1 MSKVL
6 YPIVNIQI
14 LLILEGYGSTERLWD
29 TLPSRRPDTRSSGTP
44 SRRLGTMDQEPGTPS
59 RRLGTMNQG
68 SPDSSSDNLTQFR
81 YTMLRHLKI
90 ILLLSN
96 LLKAF

>member
-1 MSKVL
+1 
-6 YPIVNIQI
+6 
-14 LLILEGYGSTERLWD
+14 
-29 TLPSRRPDTRSSGTP
+29 
-44 SRRLGTMDQEPGTPS
+44 MDQEPGTPS

-68 SPDSSSDNLTQFR
+68 SPDASSDNLTQFR